1 MMLGDDIRN
10 QRIQAEKDAAFGE
23 GNHTDDPLYLKARG
37 ILALFVMAE
46 ELYELRQN
54 LGILLDRLEDGGKL

>member
-10 QRIQAEKDAAFGE
+10 HRIQAEKDAAFGK
-23 GNHTDDPLYLKARG
+23 GNHTDDPLYLQARG

-46 ELYELRQN
+46 ELYELRRN
-54 LGILLDRLEDGGKL
+54 IEITLEKLEDGGKL